1 MYAKPNLAAIRSPCL
16 ATAWFPIKSFYL
28 RGAESV
34 SWFVAT
40 CTSIAI
46 RLSLKKNKSK
56 TTPHLLVFCE
66 PFLPRVF
73 NWVTV
78 LAVLLVILLW
88 ILWKPKTPSNRW
100 HTGQL
105 MTLELLRY
113 LASYMNGTNSLPFC
127 LCYHTAVFINALKN
141 GEKKNKIRSLF
152 PPTPHTL
159 TRKPYV
165 SGD

>member
-1 MYAKPNLAAIRSPCL
+1 MSCYCL
-16 ATAWFPIKSFYL
+16 ISYQIILFK
-28 RGAESV
+28 RG
-34 SWFVAT
+34 WIGLLICCYMHIYCNQTFF
-40 CTSIAI
+40 
-46 RLSLKKNKSK
+46 KKNKSK

-141 GEKKNKIRSLF
+141 GEKKKKIRSLF